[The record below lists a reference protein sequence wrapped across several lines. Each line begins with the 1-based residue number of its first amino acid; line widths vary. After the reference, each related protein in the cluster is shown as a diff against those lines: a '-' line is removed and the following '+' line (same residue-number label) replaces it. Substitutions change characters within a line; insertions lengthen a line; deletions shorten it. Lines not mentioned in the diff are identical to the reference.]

1 MPFNTV
7 GIGPIP
13 TNPPVHWSPT
23 LSATGMTFTGSGTT
37 YPTYGSVY
45 AKSGYNVS
53 FWIEV
58 NLSTVTNFG
67 TGQLKLQLPFPPHA
81 GTMNHFPGWVW
92 YDPINQNDPDLSNH
106 IILNVDHQPGSQTL
120 DLHWLGGDTPSPKPV
135 REFVLT
141 GTSPY
146 TLTTNSKIYVNGNY
160 FTDTL

>member
-1 MPFNTV
+1 VPFNTV

-13 TNPPVHWSPT
+13 YKSPTQFSPT
-23 LSATGMTFTGSGTT
+23 LQATGLSFTGSGTT
-37 YPTYGSVY
+37 YPTYNSSYVKDGFL
-45 AKSGYNVS
+45 VS

-67 TGQLKLQLPFPPHA
+67 TGQYKLQLPFPPHT
-81 GTMNHFPGWVW
+81 GTLNHFPGWIW
-92 YDPINQNDPDLSNH
+92 YDPGVNPDPDLANH
-106 IILNVDHQPGSQTL
+106 IVLNVDHQPGSQTL

-146 TLTTNSKIYVNGNY
+146 TLTTISKIYINGTY
-160 FTDTL
+160 FTDIL